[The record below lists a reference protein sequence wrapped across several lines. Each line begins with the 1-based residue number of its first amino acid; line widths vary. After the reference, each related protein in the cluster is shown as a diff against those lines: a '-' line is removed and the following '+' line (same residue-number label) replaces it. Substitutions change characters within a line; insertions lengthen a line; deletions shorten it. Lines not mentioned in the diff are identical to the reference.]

1 MRVGILTD
9 RLSRNGVTPIVL
21 QEAFWMERLGHTAT
35 TLVLRNRKDQVK
47 FDQDLDYPS
56 PTHVRYLSETIPP
69 LLRWSPRFPVFQY
82 LTLGDVSYP
91 TLLSPKKLG
100 KFDVLISHGTYT
112 SITGKSL
119 ARKNGAL
126 YLPFIHDP
134 MSYILR
140 KNYSKSV
147 LAPLLPVARRLALAV
162 DRFILEGAGA
172 VLNLSTFHSKFLE
185 SIQPQKV
192 YASYPGCNA
201 ASSIRDARGTFLLA
215 GKTRWSAGTNVEFML
230 QAFSRSRGRS
240 TLVMAGGWDPSYY
253 ESMVRLMN
261 ELGIQDRVRIAG
273 LGTRQDLFELYR
285 GARAF
290 LAVSESF
297 GMMCIEGTCFGC
309 PFIMPKGSGV
319 TDLFQHGVHGLFPPD
334 GDLETY
340 VKYIDMLVSDE
351 RLSWKMGYQGWQRA
365 KALTWENH
373 AKNLL
378 KIIEETN

>member
-9 RLSRNGVTPIVL
+9 QLTRNGVTPIVL
-21 QEAFWMERLGHTAT
+21 QEAFWIERLGHTAT
-35 TLVLRNRKDQVK
+35 TLVLRNRKDQVE
-47 FDQDLDYPS
+47 FEQDVDYPS
-56 PTHVRYLSETIPP
+56 PTDVCYLSETIPQ
-69 LLRWSPRFPVFQY
+69 LLRWSPKFPVFQY
-82 LTLGDVSYP
+82 LSLGHVSYP
-91 TLLSPKKLG
+91 ILLSPKKFG
-100 KFDVLISHGTYT
+100 KFDVLVSHGTYT
-112 SITGKSL
+112 SLTGKSL
-119 ARKNGAL
+119 AGSSGAL

-134 MSYILR
+134 MSFILR

-147 LAPLLPVARRLALAV
+147 LSPLLPVARRLALAV

-172 VLNLSTFHSKFLE
+172 VLNLSTYHSNFLE

-192 YASYPGCNA
+192 YPLYPGCNA
-201 ASSIRDARGTFLLA
+201 ASSIRDERSTFLLM
-215 GKTRWSAGTNVEFML
+215 GKTRWSAGTNVEFIL

-261 ELGIQDRVRIAG
+261 ELGIQDRVRIVG
-273 LGTRQDLFELYR
+273 LGTRRDLFELYK

-297 GMMCIEGTCFGC
+297 GMMPIEGACFGC
-309 PFIMPKGSGV
+309 PFIMPEGSGV
-319 TDLFQHGVHGLFPPD
+319 TDLFLHGVHGLFPQD

-351 RLSWKMGYQGWQRA
+351 RLAWKIGYQAWQRA
-365 KALTWENH
+365 KELTWENH